1 MALFVPLHRVIRI
14 ALQRYYECEPRSI
27 LVRRDTLSM
36 LALVFLVY
44 PTLSSGV
51 RGGQSTPEVSV
62 YSEEQAVRGRGLYAE
77 HCASCHGVE
86 LEGGSS
92 MPLSGV
98 TFEERWADEKHS
110 VDDLFYI
117 VRTLMPYGTP
127 ATLSKQEYI
136 DIVAYLLMMNGYPAG
151 AQALPL
157 DPKLLAGITIRPQ
170 QP

>member
-1 MALFVPLHRVIRI
+1 MSLFVLLRRIIRI
-14 ALQRYYECEPRSI
+14 ALQRESEPRSI
-27 LVRRDTLSM
+27 LVRRNVLST
-36 LALVFLVY
+36 LALVFLVNLAL
-44 PTLSSGV
+44 TISGRGEQSSH
-51 RGGQSTPEVSV
+51 EVLV
-62 YSEEQAVRGRGLYAE
+62 YSEEQAVRGHGLYAE
-77 HCASCHGVE
+77 HCASCHGVK

-92 MPLSGV
+92 MPLSGA

-117 VRTLMPYGTP
+117 VRTLMPYGRP

-151 AQALPL
+151 TQALPL
-157 DPKLLAGITIRPQ
+157 DPNVLAGITIKPQ